1 MFKKD
6 DKPEAEGKLIDI
18 ETGIQGNVKFNG
30 PINLRINGHFEGELE
45 AKKGTLI
52 IGEKADVK
60 AKTIK
65 GENINILGKV
75 RGDIICTRLELSK
88 SARVIGNIE
97 VSTLV
102 VGEGAILKGKCQ
114 MPVDDKGAEDKE
126 AASKKKT
133 EKKQPEEAKKEDA

>member
-102 VGEGAILKGKCQ
+102 VGEGAALKGKCQ
-114 MPVDDKGAEDKE
+114 MPISDEKSEHKE
-126 AASKKKT
+126 SASKKKA
-133 EKKQPEEAKKEDA
+133 EKKPEETKKEGI